1 MNNLESKSNRFI
13 IVIILLLIQTFCW
26 INTNTSIGGKMLALS
41 LTGVSILLLIR
52 SYLKG
57 NSILFIV
64 FLFMMTYPLILNA
77 YYFFDIYFSF
87 FNQCYEPDLVYFA
100 AQLLLLFYTV
110 LYFSIKIG
118 SPKLNTSLQH
128 RPNLI
133 GYLVTMGFIIAI
145 VFSRVTGDSILSS
158 GSYSGVTSTRSFVPI
173 EYALMFIPLA
183 YIYSK
188 NRFQLYA
195 LYLFTLLFCLK
206 YLLYGGRVALLE
218 VFIVFFILKFQY
230 EWGLKKS
237 LIYTSILGILMLIY
251 GVIRKD
257 FSSAVFTAEELDL
270 NSANAGEV
278 YYSSVRILYFLK
290 YNILS
295 LTDRAWSFILYIFSG
310 FFYGLSL
317 PPLSNLS
324 VYLKDQYPS
333 GGGGLA
339 PIYFYTYLSYPGVL
353 FLGYFIG
360 KIFSKITEFKRIMT
374 KDVYTIMVVTMVP
387 RWFAYYPVHLVKLC
401 MYASIAFL
409 LLNLLDRYMSLTYK
423 RPTNNLSDVQ

>member
-1 MNNLESKSNRFI
+1 M
-13 IVIILLLIQTFCW
+13 ILILIQTICW
-26 INTNTSIGGKMLALS
+26 FIPSAALGGKILALS
-41 LTGVSILLLIR
+41 LTGISILLLIR

-57 NSILFIV
+57 NTILFIV
-64 FLFMMTYPLILNA
+64 FFFMMTYPLILNA

-87 FNQCYEPDLVYFA
+87 FDQCYEPDLVYFA

-110 LYFSIKIG
+110 LYYSIKIG
-118 SPKLNTSLQH
+118 SPKLNTNLEH

-133 GYLVTMGFIIAI
+133 GYLVTTSMLIAI
-145 VFSRVTGDSILSS
+145 VISRVTGDSILSS

-188 NRFQLYA
+188 NRIQRYILYF
-195 LYLFTLLFCLK
+195 FTISFCLK

-218 VFIVFFILKFQY
+218 VFLVFLILKFQY
-230 EWGLKKS
+230 EWGLRKS
-237 LIYTSILGILMLIY
+237 LLYTSILGILMLVY
-251 GVIRKD
+251 GVVRKD
-257 FSSAVFTAEELDL
+257 FSSAVFTIEELDL

-278 YYSSVRILYFLK
+278 YYSSIRILYFLK
-290 YNILS
+290 YDILS
-295 LTDRAWSFILYIFSG
+295 VADRLWSFTLYIFSG

-324 VYLKDQYPS
+324 IYLKDQFPS

-339 PIYFYTYLSYPGVL
+339 PIYFYTYMSYPGVV
-353 FLGYFIG
+353 FLGFFIG
-360 KIFSKITEFKRIMT
+360 RIFSRITEFKKIMT
-374 KDVYTIMVVTMVP
+374 RDVYTIMVVTMVP

-401 MYASIAFL
+401 VYASVAFL
-409 LLNLLDRYMSLTYK
+409 LLNTLNKYMVISYFSK
-423 RPTNNLSDVQ
+423 PIKE